1 MRHYIGD
8 VHEMIKLQ
16 KKQSNIWTIL
26 KRVMSQITWLKPIWN
41 VIIQPADA
49 IIESTYESGCIQA
62 IAWCAT
68 ITLIQSQ
75 SLMLLQI
82 DLHDET
88 FDLWVSSKAEME
100 DSNGWSLSAFWGGIS
115 VLRGYS
121 FSCISL
127 KHEKSAVLIPSSHIQ
142 CISPLR
148 CLAHSLMPFP
158 WSQHKNPNEWTP
170 LMPEPHHRNW
180 L

>member
-127 KHEKSAVLIPSSHIQ
+127 KHEKSASVDPQFPHSVHFPFEVLGTQPDAFPMIPTQESQWMNTSDAGASS
-142 CISPLR
+142 P
-148 CLAHSLMPFP
+148 
-158 WSQHKNPNEWTP
+158 
-170 LMPEPHHRNW
+170 
-180 L
+180 